1 MKNVLFLGGSGQL
14 GSKVLSL
21 FSPYNVVNVD
31 FRPHQQARRNI
42 LLHKDTSVA
51 DNNRLALDQI
61 KNANLKYDAILVT
74 AGGWTG
80 GSIKDD
86 DYLQKVRMMNEVNLY
101 PSLLAAHLA
110 TKYLS
115 PNGLVVFT
123 GAAAVYKEP
132 QPDMIAYALA
142 KAGVHYLATSL
153 AEKAEKKEGIQGRVI
168 TILPETIDTPTNR

>member
-1 MKNVLFLGGSGQL
+1 MKNVLFIGGSGQL

-21 FSPYNVVNVD
+21 FSPYHVVNVD
-31 FRPHQQARRNI
+31 FRPHEQAKRNI
-42 LLHKDTSVA
+42 LLEKDSSVA
-51 DNNRLALDQI
+51 ENNRLTLEKVKGLGI
-61 KNANLKYDAILVT
+61 RYDAILVT
-74 AGGWTG
+74 AGGWAG
-80 GSIKDD
+80 GNIKDD
-86 DYLQKVRMMNEVNLY
+86 DYLQKVKLMNEVNLY

-110 TKYLS
+110 TKYLN

-132 QPDMIAYALA
+132 QPDMIGYALA

-153 AEKAEKKEGIQGRVI
+153 AEKAEKKELIDGRVI